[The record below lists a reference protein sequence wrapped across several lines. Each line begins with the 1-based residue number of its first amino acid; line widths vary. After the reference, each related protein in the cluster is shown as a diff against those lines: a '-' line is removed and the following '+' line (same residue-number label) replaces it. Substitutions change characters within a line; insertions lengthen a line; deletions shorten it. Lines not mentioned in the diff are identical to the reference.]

1 MASQK
6 SSAPSIAREPQR
18 HRGRLRVAAL
28 IDAAA
33 AVFAEKGFD
42 AATMTEIAARGATA
56 IGSLYQFFPNKE
68 ILADAVLARY
78 GELLDASL
86 GEIETRAKGLSPAAM
101 ADALFDLMLG
111 FRTERAAAIALLDAR
126 GDASLNRARL
136 RERMRRSIAGFLR
149 TAAPG
154 LSSVEAWSMAVALL
168 QTLKGVPTLAS
179 ELSEEGRSAA
189 LGELRAMIRLY
200 IAHKLGAR
208 VS

>member
-1 MASQK
+1 MPSQK

-18 HRGRLRVAAL
+18 HRGRVRVAAL

-68 ILADAVLARY
+68 VLADAVLARY
-78 GELLDASL
+78 GELLDAAL
-86 GEIETRAKGLSPAAM
+86 GEIEMRAKGLSPAAI

-126 GDASLNRARL
+126 IDASLNRAQL
-136 RERMRRSIAGFLR
+136 RERMRRDIAGFLR

-154 LSSVEAWSMAVALL
+154 LSPVEAWSMAVALL
-168 QTLKGVPTLAS
+168 QTLKGVQALAS
-179 ELSEEGRSAA
+179 ELGEEGRSAA
-189 LGELRAMIRLY
+189 LGELREMVRLY
-200 IAHKLGAR
+200 VSHKLGAAEA
-208 VS
+208 